1 MTKIQ
6 RFASCISVALLLSI
20 AQGQGQGHGSQAGTE
35 TSVNRNGNSSLETKI
50 NATAVRIVIA
60 TYQIDIGKP
69 GEPPEERKN
78 NCTYSSFPCSQVSN
92 LQIWVKGTNLF
103 VPKSVFA
110 DCTDVG
116 NMRLTKEAGGYV
128 LTISGGDASEAYS
141 VKVFFTAD
149 RVTRREVYD
158 GESNSLLE
166 STIYKPS
173 PVLN

>member
-1 MTKIQ
+1 MKTQ
-6 RFASCISVALLLSI
+6 RMLACVLVLLI
-20 AQGQGQGHGSQAGTE
+20 VPAVWGQDQKHTSRRTAE
-35 TSVNRNGNSSLETKI
+35 ASVNRNGNSSLETKI
-50 NATAVRIVIA
+50 NATGLRIVIA
-60 TYQIDIGKP
+60 TYRIDIGKS
-69 GEPPEERKN
+69 GAPPEERKN

-110 DCTDVG
+110 DCTDVD
-116 NMRLTKEAGGYV
+116 NMGITSEAGGYV
-128 LTISGGDASEAYS
+128 LTLNGGDASEAYS

-166 STIYKPS
+166 STTYKPS
-173 PVLN
+173 PVVE